1 MTDNKKK
8 RYESPKMATIEM
20 NTGHQ
25 LLAGSGGS
33 DGSSDPFSKEY
44 I

>member
-25 LLAGSGGS
+25 LLAGSSGDS
-33 DGSSDPFSKEY
+33 SSDPFSKEY